1 MKYFIHAHG
10 ALDSVIDRDGLEFSS
25 EDQAVAE
32 IATSLSEIVGEMKAR
47 GEPVP
52 FDRVDIVNA
61 DGNVIRTLSVTDF
74 VSNDGEKWPR

>member
-1 MKYFIHAHG
+1 MKYYIHAQG
-10 ALDSVIDRDGLEFSS
+10 ALDSVIDQDGLEFSS

-32 IATSLSEIVGEMKAR
+32 IVTSLSEIVGEMKAR

-61 DGNVIRTLSVTDF
+61 EGNLIRTLSVTDF
-74 VSNDGEKWPR
+74 VSNDGEKRPR